1 METTQTNLL
10 KSAATYGAIL
20 GAIIVIYSLILF
32 VLNVMPVG
40 FLIPALLF
48 LFSLGIYFAAIF
60 LGTKKIRNDILG
72 GSMTYGQGLQIG
84 VLISVFAAIITAF
97 YSYIQNTL
105 IDPEYMTRV
114 MNAQKDWM
122 SQFMAGKG
130 LPEDQIE
137 KTLAGIDE
145 KMKNTNQVKNIFT
158 SIVASTIF
166 GFIIS
171 LITSG
176 ILKKQPNL
184 FDETQSGQ

>member
-1 METTQTNLL
+1 MENTQTNLL

-20 GAIIVIYSLILF
+20 GVIIVIYSLILF

-40 FLIPALLF
+40 FLIPIILF
-48 LFSLGIYFAAIF
+48 VFSLAIYFFAIY

-72 GSMTYGQGLQIG
+72 GAMTYGQGLQIG
-84 VLISVFAAIITAF
+84 VLIALFAAIITAF

-105 IDPEYMTRV
+105 IDPEYMVRV

-122 SQFMAGKG
+122 AGFMAGKG
-130 LPEDQIE
+130 LPEAQIE
-137 KTLAGIDE
+137 KSLAAIDE
-145 KMKNTNQVKNIFT
+145 NIKNTNQIKTLFT
-158 SIVASTIF
+158 SIIASTIF

-176 ILKKQPNL
+176 ILKKQINL
-184 FDETQSGQ
+184 FDESQSAQ